1 MVLRVRPFTGPAH
14 TPPSPRAPVV
24 FTSGSPHAS
33 PDAPGAGARVLTCR
47 GARCLRVR
55 QDGSVRVRRV
65 GGGAVEV
72 QLDRAFGPGALQED
86 VYASVV
92 EDPVRGVTQG
102 YNATVFAY
110 GQTGTGKT
118 YTMFGEGFTAADE
131 AAPAGAA
138 GPDNGRGM
146 IQRAAADLFSYVEQ
160 KEREGLQMNVTC
172 SYLEIYNERI
182 HDLLEPY
189 KVAEKQASTNDPYMI
204 HARKAGLEIRDD
216 GRGVHVPGLT
226 TVEVPSL
233 SAVQSVLLKGN
244 RHREV
249 KWTEM
254 NEASSRSHS
263 LLQIVLKQQTGPEA
277 KTYLTSKLNLVD
289 LAGSERFPDEE
300 IDNCRIAEL
309 TSINTSLSALATV
322 VASLADRGKA
332 HIPYRDSKLTH
343 LLHDSLGGNCWT
355 TFIAT
360 VSPVE
365 SAIDETISTL
375 KFIDRAKNIRTS
387 AVVNIQSDPGAAARA
402 KDEEIARLQKL
413 LKSFVEGEGEE
424 MGAFQK
430 LTEKV
435 VKYEREHTKLKL
447 EVKSLKE
454 ELQRERQL
462 RVSLQMKWKERNN
475 LPIPVPTEVTSEPA
489 WDPHSHVL
497 APKNTAP
504 VKNGAKKADRSAGVK
519 PNQNKTQAF
528 SLDSLHP
535 SWKNTDGT
543 ESEETWDRKQNFP
556 TAETVAMSPDKES
569 TPMDISAAEA
579 KGWGRSSITGGAPA
593 GGKGWGR
600 SAVMGTA
607 KGDKHPSIKDIEDN
621 VVSKAVK
628 KSGTFDKGSLIYILG
643 RQSSSLNAAKVLKS
657 IETEAWGQEG

>member
-1 MVLRVRPFTGPAH
+1 
-14 TPPSPRAPVV
+14 
-24 FTSGSPHAS
+24 
-33 PDAPGAGARVLTCR
+33 
-47 GARCLRVR
+47 
-55 QDGSVRVRRV
+55 VRVRRA
-65 GGGAVEV
+65 GGGGVEV
-72 QLDRAFGPGALQED
+72 QMDSTFGPGASQGD
-86 VYASVV
+86 VYREVV
-92 EDPVRGVTQG
+92 QGPVQGVTQG

-118 YTMFGEGFTAADE
+118 YTMLGEGFTAADE
-131 AAPAGAA
+131 AAPVG
-138 GPDNGRGM
+138 GTGGEDGRGI
-146 IQRAAADLFSYVEQ
+146 IQRAAADLFSYIEQ
-160 KEREGLQMNVTC
+160 KEQEGLQVSATC

-189 KVAEKQASTNDPYMI
+189 KVAENLASTNDPYMI

-226 TVEVPSL
+226 TVDAPSL
-233 SAVQSVLLKGN
+233 PAVQSVLLKGN
-244 RHREV
+244 RNREV

-263 LLQIVLKQQTGPEA
+263 LLQIVLRQQTGTGA

-289 LAGSERFPDEE
+289 LAGSERFPNEE
-300 IDNCRIAEL
+300 IDNSRIAEL

-365 SAIDETISTL
+365 SAIDESISTL

-387 AVVNIQSDPGAAARA
+387 AVVNIQSDPGAATRA

-413 LKSFVEGEGEE
+413 LQSFVEGAGTDMGSFQE
-424 MGAFQK
+424 MSK
-430 LTEKV
+430 KV
-435 VKYEREHTKLKL
+435 EKYERDTVKLKL

-454 ELQRERQL
+454 DLQRERQL
-462 RVSLQMKWKERNN
+462 RVTLQMKWKERDT
-475 LPIPVPTEVTSEPA
+475 LPQLPA
-489 WDPHSHVL
+489 LAEAPSGASWDPHSHVL

-504 VKNGAKKADRSAGVK
+504 TKGAARKAERSHAGK
-519 PNQNKTQAF
+519 QNKAGQAF

-535 SWKNTDGT
+535 SWAGAAGA
-543 ESEETWDRKQNFP
+543 EAEEVWDEPQGFS
-556 TAETVAMSPDKES
+556 TAAIDPQVAMSPDKES
-569 TPMDISAAEA
+569 TPMDSSAEEA
-579 KGWGRSSITGGAPA
+579 KAWGRSSVTGGAPA

-600 SAVMGTA
+600 SAVMG
-607 KGDKHPSIKDIEDN
+607 KGDKPNMKDVEN
-621 VVSKAVK
+621 KMVSKTVK

-657 IETEAWGQEG
+657 IETEAWGQ